1 MSKARGVTMPR
12 AIVPYIC
19 KLATATTSPR
29 ARFVLMHGQVW
40 KRLGQRPAGMRLGRA
55 KDCYKN
61 ATNAV
66 LDCPAWRYVEGYAHH
81 RLGII
86 AEHAWA
92 VDEQGRV
99 IETTWPDAGT
109 AYVGVAFDEA
119 ALRRAICATPC
130 FCLLCWQALPRI
142 APDYARG
149 YVSKK

>member
-12 AIVPYIC
+12 AIVPY
-19 KLATATTSPR
+19 LRRFATATTSPR

-40 KRLGQRPAGMRLGRA
+40 KLLGQRPAGMRLGRA
-55 KDCYKN
+55 KGCYKN

-81 RLGII
+81 RLGVIL
-86 AEHAWA
+86 EHAWA

-109 AYVGVAFDEA
+109 TYFGVAFDEA
-119 ALRRAICATPC
+119 ALRRAICATRC
-130 FCLLCWQALPRI
+130 FCLLCRMALPRV
-142 APDYARG
+142 AADYARG
-149 YVSKK
+149 SVAKK